1 MINNIKIN
9 LMQLEWINLELKRIK
24 YELNKFLALFLYQK
38 AIFYIDF
45 LPLFNVW
52 TGDIISLNYRVLC
65 ISFGACFI
73 ILLYVEG
80 RQVYFTEH

>member
-1 MINNIKIN
+1 MINNIKMN
-9 LMQLEWINLELKRIK
+9 LMQLEWINLDLKRIK
-24 YELNKFLALFLYQK
+24 YELNKFITLFLYQK

-65 ISFGACFI
+65 INFGACFV
-73 ILLYVEG
+73 ILLYVG
-80 RQVYFTEH
+80 RRVYFTEH